1 MAISINGSWTSC
13 QKKITKPQTSNFKPQ
28 TSNSRMSTAV
38 IQTTNLN
45 FSFSNG
51 FKTLRDVNLFVPKGS
66 VYGFLGPNGAGKT
79 TTLRLL
85 LGLLKN
91 QQGKLEIFG
100 KEFGSHRIE
109 ILKRLGSLIEQPSLY
124 LHLTAKENLDIY
136 RLIYKA
142 DKTRINEVLK
152 IVGLDNTGKK
162 KAKQFS
168 LGMKQRLSIAIALL
182 HQPEL
187 LILDEPTNGLDPN
200 GIIETRE
207 LIKKLNKEHNTTVI
221 VSSHILNEVER
232 MASHVGIIH
241 KGKMLFQGP
250 LPELQQMKTRPT
262 ALEINTNDNGRAMQL
277 LQSQCSAQQHTDK
290 IVLSFQSNEE
300 SATINKLLVQNGIN
314 VYALHPQQSDLE
326 QLFLDITSNN

>member
-1 MAISINGSWTSC
+1 MHT
-13 QKKITKPQTSNFKPQ
+13 P
-28 TSNSRMSTAV
+28 V

-45 FSFSNG
+45 FSFGNG
-51 FKTLRDVNLFVPKGS
+51 VKTLDNVNLLVPQGS
-66 VYGFLGPNGAGKT
+66 VFGFLGPNGAGKT

-100 KEFGSHRIE
+100 QEFSSHRID

-136 RLIYKA
+136 RLIYKVP
-142 DKTRINEVLK
+142 KTRVEEVLK
-152 IVGLDNTGKK
+152 IVGLENTGKK

-207 LIKKLNKEHNTTVI
+207 LIKRLNREHNTTI
-221 VSSHILNEVER
+221 LVSSHILNEMER
-232 MASHVGIIH
+232 MATHVGIIH
-241 KGKMLFQGP
+241 KGKMLFQGT
-250 LPELQQMKTRPT
+250 LPELQKMKTSQT
-262 ALEINTNDNGRAMQL
+262 ALEIETNDNSKAAQL
-277 LQSQCSAQQHTDK
+277 LQDFAVKQQEGK
-290 IVLSFQSNEE
+290 ILLPFQSKENT
-300 SATINKLLVQNGIN
+300 AHINKLLIN
-314 VYALHPQQSDLE
+314 SGLDVYALHPQQSDLE

>member
-1 MAISINGSWTSC
+1 M
-13 QKKITKPQTSNFKPQ
+13 
-28 TSNSRMSTAV
+28 NSPV

-45 FSFSNG
+45 FFFNSSS
-51 FKTLRDVNLFVPKGS
+51 KTLDDVNLTVPAGS
-66 VYGFLGPNGAGKT
+66 IYGFLGPNGAGKT

-85 LGLLKN
+85 LGLLKK
-91 QQGKLEIFG
+91 QDGTIEIFG
-100 KEFGSHRIE
+100 KSFERNRIE

-124 LHLTAKENLDIY
+124 LHLTAKENLEVFRVIY
-136 RLIYKA
+136 GCAKS
-142 DKTRINEVLK
+142 RITEVLQV
-152 IVGLDNTGKK
+152 VGLENTGKK

-207 LIKKLNKEHNTTVI
+207 LIKTLNKEHGTTVL

-241 KGKMLFQGP
+241 KGKLLFQGT
-250 LPELQQMKTRPT
+250 LGDLQQMKTKQ
-262 ALEINTNDNGRAMQL
+262 ASLEIETSNNEKSAELLKQQFTIQHLNG
-277 LQSQCSAQQHTDK
+277 K
-290 IVLSFQSNEE
+290 IVIPFKSKEQSA
-300 SATINKLLVQNGIN
+300 SINKMLMQNNID

-326 QLFLDITSNN
+326 QLFIDITSKDV